1 MANWARRKW
10 LMLVFLFVAGAFIV
24 LALPLVTGSVT
35 PESLYG
41 VRLPLA
47 TNDPSLWY
55 EVNQLAGWWMVGLGV
70 LTGALAL
77 VLYGRRITDQ
87 QYGFRVAFPLLAG
100 VLLGLVLLR
109 VTYLR

>member
-1 MANWARRKW
+1 MSKWPRRKW
-10 LMLVFLFVAGAFIV
+10 LLLVFLAVAGAFIL
-24 LALPLVTGSVT
+24 LALPLVTGGVT

-47 TNDPSLWY
+47 TNDPTLWY
-55 EVNQLAGWWMVGLGV
+55 TVNSLTGWWMIGLGV
-70 LTGALAL
+70 LTGVLAL
-77 VLYGRRITDQ
+77 VLYHRPITDQ
-87 QYGFRVAFPLLAG
+87 QFGFRVAFPLLAG